1 MNNLCPQCNGECC
14 SLEKREGTIR
24 YAQLLK
30 HGEGIHWCKH
40 CDDGTEIKPEY
51 DGLDN
56 PEHDGTDLAH
66 PAWWRGCDS
75 GVDNTIF
82 IIHEILN
89 NIEAGKEKAG
99 TFGSQKLNMLRDRL
113 YQMYG
118 K

>member
-1 MNNLCPQCNGECC
+1 MNNPCPQCKGKCC
-14 SLEKREGTIR
+14 NNDMGYRVVHMGCEWYEHVCD
-24 YAQLLK
+24 Y
-30 HGEGIHWCKH
+30 

-75 GVDNTIF
+75 GADSTVVV
-82 IIHEILN
+82 IHQMLDD
-89 NIEAGKEKAG
+89 IEAGKEKAG
-99 TFGSQKLNMLRDRL
+99 TFGSQKLNILRDRL